1 MNEGRFVFS
10 QLISL
15 CSHNEFRRCSSR
27 YDGDKGARK
36 FRSWHQFLCL
46 VFGQLTQRESLR
58 EICTCLNAQGSRLY
72 HLGFPKQVPRSTF
85 SEAINRRDSR
95 IFRDFAHSLITEAQR
110 LYENDQQLFTEV
122 IRPVYAMDASLI
134 RLCLRIYP
142 WADRQRNAGA
152 VKIHTLYNIGTQ
164 IPEVFELTSPR
175 LRDQWLMDKIQYTP
189 GAFYIMDKG
198 YMKLVSLYQIAQAGA
213 FFVIRSKRHM
223 KFKRI
228 GSLPRKQFPDLT
240 LHQLVEFETRWSRKR
255 YPARIRRIKSRDPET
270 RKKIDLLTNDLA
282 IEPNLIAEMY
292 RQRWQIEL
300 FFKWIKQHL
309 RIKAFWGRSENAIRS
324 QIWTALATYLLVAIA
339 RKRLQ
344 IPHSMFE
351 ILQILSITP
360 FSKTPLNQLFSESG
374 PHKPS
379 GGGRNQLSIF

>member
-1 MNEGRFVFS
+1 
-10 QLISL
+10 
-15 CSHNEFRRCSSR
+15 
-27 YDGDKGARK
+27 
-36 FRSWHQFLCL
+36 
-46 VFGQLTQRESLR
+46 
-58 EICTCLNAQGSRLY
+58 
-72 HLGFPKQVPRSTF
+72 
-85 SEAINRRDSR
+85 
-95 IFRDFAHSLITEAQR
+95 
-110 LYENDQQLFTEV
+110 
-122 IRPVYAMDASLI
+122 MDASLI
-134 RLCLRIYP
+134 SLCLRIYP
-142 WADRQRNAGA
+142 WADRERSTGA

-175 LRDQWLMDKIQYTP
+175 FRDQWLMDKLIYTP

-228 GSLPRKQFPDLT
+228 HSLSREQFPDLT

-255 YPARIRRIKSRDPET
+255 YPARIRRIKSRDPQT
-270 RKKIDLLTNDLA
+270 RKKIELLTNDLA

-309 RIKAFWGRSENAIRS
+309 RIKVFWGRSENAIRS

-344 IPHSMFE
+344 IPQSMFE

-360 FSKTPLNQLFSESG
+360 FSKTPLNQLLSKVR
-374 PHKPS
+374 PHKPNS
-379 GGGRNQLSIF
+379 GNRNQLSIF